1 MDIENED
8 LVTSWIKE
16 NGNPAI
22 EQLTKVNLKVAKKA
36 AELLTEKG
44 LNVIDLATIV
54 DTHVAEVSK
63 WLDGK
68 HNFSEKTLAQ
78 ILTTLEVK
86 N

>member
-22 EQLTKVNLKVAKKA
+22 EQLTKVNLETAKKTA
-36 AELLTEKG
+36 ALLIEKG
-44 LNVIDLATIV
+44 LDVVDLAVIV
-54 DTHVAEVSK
+54 DMHVAEVNK

-68 HNFSEKTLAQ
+68 HNFSEKTLTQ
-78 ILTTLEVK
+78 ILTTL
-86 N
+86 

>member
-54 DTHVAEVSK
+54 DTHLAEVSK